1 MMTHRMDPFARPAPT
16 SHSGKM
22 PTSYGDKLS
31 NLGLPTDVF
40 SPIDP
45 VFPQEL
51 FVEMDELKDGE
62 WQEQARWIKYEEDL
76 LDGAGRWGR
85 AHISSLSFHSVI
97 NVRLVLEH
105 CKFEVKVTDRL
116 FGN

>member
-1 MMTHRMDPFARPAPT
+1 MDPFARPSFSSFSGKSPT
-16 SHSGKM
+16 S
-22 PTSYGDKLS
+22 DKLTYQ
-31 NLGLPTDVF
+31 GLPIDVF
-40 SPIDP
+40 TPVEP

-105 CKFEVKVTDRL
+105 CESNVTSTFSLLR
-116 FGN
+116 